1 MVSKERVQFP
11 LDLIEAYLKILFR
24 HYLHRMSDWE
34 FSVPPYNFSIL
45 KLSFFSKR
53 LHFRSR

>member
-53 LHFRSR
+53 LHF